1 MLLAVDVGNTQTH
14 LGVFDQESL
23 IHQWR
28 ASTDPR
34 RSADEL
40 ALMFGEFLALVDLSF
55 SRAISGV
62 AIASVVPPATQQLR
76 EMTER
81 YFGFPAIVVEPGVK
95 TGIAVLT
102 DNPKDVG
109 ADRICNAVGAH
120 ALWPGTAVVIVD
132 FGTAVKVEALTAAGE
147 FRGGAIAP
155 GIEISA
161 AALFAAAARL
171 TRVEY
176 VAPPSAIGR
185 NTVAAV
191 QSGIIFGT
199 AGLVDGLV
207 ERVVAELGG
216 SARIIATGGLAS
228 VVKDH
233 CKTIELIEPA
243 LTLIGL
249 RHIYELNADAGSET

>member
-14 LGVFDQESL
+14 LGVFDRDSL

-28 ASTDPR
+28 ASTNPR

-40 ALMFGEFLALVDLSF
+40 ALMFGEFLSLVDLSF
-55 SRAISGV
+55 SRAITGV

-102 DNPKDVG
+102 DNPKEVG
-109 ADRICNAVGAH
+109 ADRICNAVAAH

-132 FGTAVKVEALTAAGE
+132 FGTAVKVEAVTAEGE

-155 GIEISA
+155 GMEISA

-176 VAPPSAIGR
+176 VAPPAAIGR
-185 NTVAAV
+185 NTVTAV

-216 SARIIATGGLAS
+216 SARIVATGGLAN

-233 CKTIELIEPA
+233 CRTIELIEPA

-249 RHIYELNADAGSET
+249 RHIYELNAGNQA